1 MTWNVVPKKNLKPLV
16 WEAQKLFSGYYY
28 APLSEDNKVHMQL
41 VDESEGYVEPLIDQ
55 RLYCDMRPHVE
66 TQVEGDR
73 VRACLFA
80 IGFCTYDVDKKM
92 KKDVPELAIIATVHS
107 ATLAVINDKLDA
119 VVDGETDIDA
129 FLENKRTGMLGY
141 ASHADFFSWDPE
153 QEELKPCTEEEFAAR
168 YADILGQVGIT
179 LRRTE

>member
-80 IGFCTYDVDKKM
+80 IGERISVNEACFDST
-92 KKDVPELAIIATVHS
+92 I
-107 ATLAVINDKLDA
+107 
-119 VVDGETDIDA
+119 
-129 FLENKRTGMLGY
+129 
-141 ASHADFFSWDPE
+141 
-153 QEELKPCTEEEFAAR
+153 EEGSSIRGGTIGC
-168 YADILGQVGIT
+168 
-179 LRRTE
+179 